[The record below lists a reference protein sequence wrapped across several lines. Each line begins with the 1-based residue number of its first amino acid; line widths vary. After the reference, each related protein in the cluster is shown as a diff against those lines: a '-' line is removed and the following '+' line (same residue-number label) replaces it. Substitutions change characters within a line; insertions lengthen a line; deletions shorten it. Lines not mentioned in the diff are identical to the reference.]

1 VVAGQHAHLLLGGQ
15 VAAHGDVGA
24 GELLDATQAER
35 MQYFSIMLAA
45 TLDQRSVA
53 AEGTIMSSTATGGE
67 TEEEMKAA
75 HTSSATKTTPLDT
88 RSFPSIAPTSSQ
100 TAVASAGV
108 PSAFSSS
115 AKRGGGE
122 TGLHHRFAWWIS
134 CCCFPPRT
142 GKGY

>member
-1 VVAGQHAHLLLGGQ
+1 
-15 VAAHGDVGA
+15 
-24 GELLDATQAER
+24 

-115 AKRGGGE
+115 AKWRGGE
-122 TGLHHRFAWWIS
+122 TGLHTSASSRLVHFLAGAFRRLAKIPARVTCRF
-134 CCCFPPRT
+134 
-142 GKGY
+142 